1 MCDCVT
7 DLAEGKKSFYNSV
20 FLFSVDTLYGCVF
33 APLKDEVNEASKLY
47 AVLELRLKKKVKDRD
62 AVKEQKGKRREQK
75 KKKRTLSVRTGKQ

>member
-1 MCDCVT
+1 M
-7 DLAEGKKSFYNSV
+7 
-20 FLFSVDTLYGCVF
+20 DTLYGCVF

>member
-47 AVLELRLKKKVKDRD
+47 AVLELRLKKKKVKDRD
-62 AVKEQKGKRREQK
+62 AVKEQKGKRRE
-75 KKKRTLSVRTGKQ
+75 

>member
-47 AVLELRLKKKVKDRD
+47 AVLELRLKKK
-62 AVKEQKGKRREQK
+62 K
-75 KKKRTLSVRTGKQ
+75 KSKTETL